1 MASRRRTT
9 RPILA
14 AAVLAPALLVPG
26 CNGVTDPE
34 RERTVIADREWTLE
48 PLTLLVGDL
57 DITGVGEG
65 RVDATVEWT
74 LASNDVDL
82 YVTAQACTAEMFNR
96 GGCAFR
102 AQADSATAKPER
114 LTFNVSGGDR
124 YKFWI
129 VNVGPQRESGTLQ
142 MILSRD

>member
-1 MASRRRTT
+1 MAFRRRRK

-14 AAVLAPALLVPG
+14 AAVLAPALLAPG
-26 CNGVTDPE
+26 CKVTDPDPE
-34 RERTVIADREWTLE
+34 QTVIADREWTLE

-96 GGCAFR
+96 GSCAFR

-114 LTFNVSGGDR
+114 LTFTVSGGDR

-129 VNVGPQRESGTLQ
+129 VNVGPQRESGTLR